1 MTVPVLQTRG
11 LSLAYDKR
19 TVVDDLNLSIEAGT
33 VTTFVGPNG
42 CGKST
47 ILKALGRILHPA
59 AGEVLL
65 EGTPLPQLSTRE
77 VARRLAILPQSPVAP
92 SGTSVRDLVMRG
104 RNPHQSW
111 ARPWSKEDAQAAHEA
126 LERTGLADLADRDI
140 ATLSGGQRQRAW
152 IALVVAQAAPTL
164 LLDEPTTYLDLAHQ
178 LDVLRLVRQLNREQ
192 GTTAVMVL
200 HDISLAARYS
210 DRLVAVRDG
219 RVVADGTPQEVL
231 TADVVART
239 FDLHV
244 RIVPDPV
251 TGTPLVVPEEPALTG
266 S

>member
-1 MTVPVLQTRG
+1 MSVPVLETRS
-11 LSLAYDKR
+11 LHLAYDRR
-19 TVVDDLNLSIEAGT
+19 TVVEDLSLSIEAGT
-33 VTTFVGPNG
+33 VTTFIGPNG

-59 AGEVLL
+59 AGEVRL
-65 EGTPLPQLSTRE
+65 EGTPLREMSTRE
-77 VARRLAILPQSPVAP
+77 VARRLAILPQTPVAP
-92 SGTSVRDLVMRG
+92 SGTSVVDLVMRG

-111 ARPWSKEDAQAAHEA
+111 ARPWSRQDAQAADEA
-126 LERTGLADLADRDI
+126 LALTGLTDLAGRDI

-164 LLDEPTTYLDLAHQ
+164 LLDEPTTYLDLGHQ
-178 LDVLRLVRQLNREQ
+178 LDVLRLVRRLNREQ

-219 RVVADGTPQEVL
+219 RVVADGTPAEVL
-231 TADVVART
+231 TPEVVAAA
-239 FDLHV
+239 FDVKV
-244 RIVPDPV
+244 RVVADPV
-251 TGTPLVVPEEPALTG
+251 TGTPLVVPEEPAE
-266 S
+266 